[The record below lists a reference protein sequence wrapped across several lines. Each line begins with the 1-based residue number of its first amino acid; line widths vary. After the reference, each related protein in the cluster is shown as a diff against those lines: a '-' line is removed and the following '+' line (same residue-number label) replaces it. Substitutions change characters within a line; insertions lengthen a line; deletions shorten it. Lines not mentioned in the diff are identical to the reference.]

1 VATERALEGRVA
13 VVTGAA
19 RGIGRGIAVE
29 LAKAGADVAIGD
41 LVDRPEIA
49 KDAEQTAA
57 AVEALGRRA
66 LVVAC
71 DVTDPAGPEAL
82 VAAALGELGGLDCVV
97 ANAGVLGAVPVAEM
111 DPAEWERVL
120 SVNATGTFHTCRAA
134 LPHLIERGR
143 GAIVNVS
150 STAGLRGAATRAH
163 YSASKFAVI
172 GFSQSLALEV
182 AKSGIRVNCVAPA
195 SVRSAMTVSELMAVT
210 GLEDPEQADALWT
223 EVAAKRLPFGRSVEP
238 EDIGRAVV
246 FLCAAEMISGVVLP
260 VTGGEDL
267 RR

>member
-1 VATERALEGRVA
+1 MPSR
-13 VVTGAA
+13 
-19 RGIGRGIAVE
+19 
-29 LAKAGADVAIGD
+29 
-41 LVDRPEIA
+41 RPPPSRRL
-49 KDAEQTAA
+49 AA
-57 AVEALGRRA
+57 APSSSPATSPTRPVPRRWW
-66 LVVAC
+66 
-71 DVTDPAGPEAL
+71 P
-82 VAAALGELGGLDCVV
+82 
-97 ANAGVLGAVPVAEM
+97 
-111 DPAEWERVL
+111 
-120 SVNATGTFHTCRAA
+120 
-134 LPHLIERGR
+134 PHLIERGR

-210 GLEDPEQADALWT
+210 GLEDREQADALWT